1 MLTRATT
8 VKRSSPTKLALVDGD
23 VLVYSSS
30 FSAEK
35 MLYELHLVE
44 KDSVLEKPA
53 RSFQYKADLDAYLI
67 NNGIEEYE
75 VRKTLLVEPVEH
87 ALHNVKTM
95 ISSIKEKTNSTD
107 MVIFLTGRGNF
118 RKKVA
123 TYKEY
128 KGNRVDS
135 RVPQH
140 KAAVTDYLV
149 NFHKALVVDGQE
161 ADDAMGIWQ
170 SSSEDN
176 STIICSSDKDML
188 QIAGNHFRFG
198 NNSWLM
204 QDAESADKHFFYQIM
219 TGDSTD
225 NISGCPGVGYKTA
238 QKFYDPEIPWES
250 VLLCYRTMLP
260 KKPVDGLVYSQDDDT
275 LTYTP
280 WNSSDSVTVSLR
292 DFALEQAKLVRIRRE
307 ENEYWEPHDR

>member
-1 MLTRATT
+1 MTYL
-8 VKRSSPTKLALVDGD
+8 SHTKLALVDGD
-23 VLVYSSS
+23 VLVYSSA

-35 MLYELHLVE
+35 MRYDLHLIE
-44 KDSVLEKPA
+44 GEDALETPA
-53 RSFQYKADLDAYLI
+53 QTFLYKADLNAYLKD
-67 NNGIEEYE
+67 NNIEEYE
-75 VRKTLLVEPVEH
+75 VRKTLLVEPVDH
-87 ALHNVKTM
+87 ALHNLKTM
-95 ISSIKEKTNSTD
+95 IASIKEKSRVED
-107 MVIFLTGRGNF
+107 MIIFLSGKGNY
-118 RKKVA
+118 REEIA
-123 TYKEY
+123 TFQKY

-140 KAAVTDYLV
+140 KDAVADYLISV
-149 NFHKALVVDGQE
+149 HRAVVVDGQE

-238 QKFYDPEIPWES
+238 QKFYDPENPWES